1 MASSQGRI
9 ELGGFV
15 DGSLRRRGQ
24 LLVVVGALLGALVGV
39 TVGLAVDGGAGVATA
54 APGPGRGTAL
64 AAGAPADGPG
74 RAAGKDGD
82 KPDKARPEGRGQD
95 KAGKDER
102 KDKKFERD

>member
-24 LLVVVGALLGALVGV
+24 LLVVVGALLGA
-39 TVGLAVDGGAGVATA
+39 
-54 APGPGRGTAL
+54 
-64 AAGAPADGPG
+64 
-74 RAAGKDGD
+74 AGKDGD
-82 KPDKARPEGRGQD
+82 KPDKAKLEGRGQD

-102 KDKKFERD
+102 KDKKSERD